1 MQIPSIDAEER
12 SLTCIVLCYENIESV
27 CDVYIVLQ
35 EHETSL
41 LVSVGA
47 VNTSKAVRTISRDA
61 IVF

>member
-1 MQIPSIDAEER
+1 MQTPAIGAEEHPP
-12 SLTCIVLCYENIESV
+12 TCIILRNENIESV